1 MTTMWFIL
9 LTVSLLFNVVAGMY
23 LRWLLKTVATINQDI
38 DNLSTMIIDFSN
50 HTESVFELEMFYGDQ
65 TLKSLLEHSRS
76 LIDNIKDIDL
86 ILNLKVEEEDE
97 NAGN

>member
-9 LTVSLLFNVVAGMY
+9 LIVSLLLNIVAGMY

-50 HTESVFELEMFYGDQ
+50 HTESVFELEMFYGDK

-97 NAGN
+97 DAGN